1 MDYFLSK
8 IGQQVF
14 NLAVRSSISITSG
27 LVLKKCTQLITSAK
41 DHDADIMTEIGH
53 LQQQLNGRIN
63 IVSQSVDLIQL
74 RSTRGN
80 PSLDAALPIAT
91 ALHQDIAALGH
102 HLNTAVADS
111 DGLTSKSPSTTRELL
126 RLRLTAVAEEMRSLI
141 GRIDRE
147 IPLLQLAITT
157 SGESMSTSLSPG
169 VSPSR
174 FLQASAFIN
183 LGDTQFA
190 NNPVGAVQIGPPFVL
205 SLYMLFPS
213 HTTPSAPS
221 SKPSID
227 QPAEAYGFGEGAR
240 KPTWQEVCHKARVR
254 IVRTPLDTTFR
265 PLTGYETSAS
275 GTIAAKHGYAYH
287 MEFVEDLDDGRYHDT
302 ELLVE
307 RYDTVLKAG
316 IRESVPIHQISKI
329 LYADTGRL
337 LNVGKDEET
346 DRPVLLFKRD
356 VQAVAPAKSTLDL
369 SPLTPCPAEA
379 TSGTS
384 SKGWSEQEEID
395 NQLQEEIIAL
405 DRLQI
410 TEPDHL
416 QFPAH
421 LDREWMALEIF
432 EEDVLDNESESEDK
446 VDVGSLAG
454 QLEDRLQLN
463 APSCDSTVLEQM
475 RNLCLTEDPPSSSG
489 SPTAPKS
496 FMAASPFAG
505 VTTSLSLLELLVRL
519 LSLQVSQQAHHLTTS
534 DAVLNF
540 FLEETSTTSLSNKE
554 GRRVRSEAEVQ
565 LGFDPYEE

>member
-1 MDYFLSK
+1 
-8 IGQQVF
+8 
-14 NLAVRSSISITSG
+14 
-27 LVLKKCTQLITSAK
+27 
-41 DHDADIMTEIGH
+41 
-53 LQQQLNGRIN
+53 
-63 IVSQSVDLIQL
+63 
-74 RSTRGN
+74 
-80 PSLDAALPIAT
+80 
-91 ALHQDIAALGH
+91 
-102 HLNTAVADS
+102 
-111 DGLTSKSPSTTRELL
+111 
-126 RLRLTAVAEEMRSLI
+126 
-141 GRIDRE
+141 
-147 IPLLQLAITT
+147 
-157 SGESMSTSLSPG
+157 
-169 VSPSR
+169 
-174 FLQASAFIN
+174 
-183 LGDTQFA
+183 
-190 NNPVGAVQIGPPFVL
+190 
-205 SLYMLFPS
+205 MLFSS

-227 QPAEAYGFGEGAR
+227 QPTEAYGFGEGAR

-275 GTIAAKHGYAYH
+275 GTTAAKHGYAYH
-287 MEFVEDLDDGRYHDT
+287 MEFVEDLDDGRYHNT
-302 ELLVE
+302 ELPVE
-307 RYDTVLKAG
+307 RFDTVLHAG

-356 VQAVAPAKSTLDL
+356 IQAVAPAKSTLDP

-379 TSGTS
+379 TSGAF
-384 SKGWSEQEEID
+384 SKGWSEQEEIE
-395 NQLQEEIIAL
+395 NQLREETIAL
-405 DRLQI
+405 EFDRLQI
-410 TEPDHL
+410 SQPHQL

-421 LDREWMALEIF
+421 LDKEWMALEIF
-432 EEDVLDNESESEDK
+432 EEDVLDNESESEDR
-446 VDVGSLAG
+446 VDVRSLAG

-463 APSCDSTVLEQM
+463 GSCDSTVLEQM

-489 SPTAPKS
+489 PPTAPNS

-554 GRRVRSEAEVQ
+554 GRRIRSEAEVQ
-565 LGFDPYEE
+565 IGFDPYEE